1 MNYEDTTPLDDRFS
15 EEMKDIAALWRNAC
29 NESHGRCVTKEGR
42 EVRQSASVC
51 EVASTASPATSIESR
66 TRAQQ
71 MTDCG
76 EKDRSKQSGLFANRR
91 RRIEITIMQRYFLLP
106 GLEPDFRT
114 LRQQRPEG
122 SHAWGEVRSGVGSD
136 KILNR

>member
-1 MNYEDTTPLDDRFS
+1 M
-15 EEMKDIAALWRNAC
+15 
-29 NESHGRCVTKEGR
+29 
-42 EVRQSASVC
+42 RQSASVC
-51 EVASTASPATSIESR
+51 EVASAASSAMSTESR

-71 MTDCG
+71 VTDC
-76 EKDRSKQSGLFANRR
+76 EREDRSKESGLFTNRR
-91 RRIEITIMQRYFLLP
+91 RRIEPTIMQRYFLLP

-136 KILNR
+136 KILDKSRTLVVTDLYINFHFHLLHVGGYGVSGFCIFVGGG